1 MGGTRVDSDALEG
14 YERAEQSL
22 TKALTIAPE
31 HYEASV
37 NLATLCART
46 KDPRREAQAAKVS
59 ALIEQREARAQ
70 QFLRIIEA
78 VPYVR

>member
-1 MGGTRVDSDALEG
+1 MIQTRSKE

-22 TKALTIAPE
+22 TKALSIAPE

-37 NLATLCART
+37 NLATLYART

-59 ALIEQREARAQ
+59 ALIEQRDARAQ

>member
-1 MGGTRVDSDALEG
+1 MS
-14 YERAEQSL
+14 S
-22 TKALTIAPE
+22 
-31 HYEASV
+31 SV
-37 NLATLCART
+37 NLATLYART

-59 ALIEQREARAQ
+59 TLIEQREARAQ